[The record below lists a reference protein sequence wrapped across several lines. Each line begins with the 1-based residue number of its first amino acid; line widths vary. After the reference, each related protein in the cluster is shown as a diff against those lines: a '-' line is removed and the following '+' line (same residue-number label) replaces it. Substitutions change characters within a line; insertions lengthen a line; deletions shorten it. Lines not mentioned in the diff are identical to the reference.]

1 MVIAREV
8 HVFLEHDEQVRWCCP
23 ECSAEC
29 GLHDHQP
36 ERCWRHLDTCLYRT
50 ILHSRRC
57 LCPEGDAA
65 SVGAAG
71 AESCR
76 EGKAGALS
84 AEWSL
89 AWPERLDQ
97 TRYEGRT
104 GEDRRV

>member
-1 MVIAREV
+1 MIINPSAVGVISTLACTAR
-8 HVFLEHDEQVRWCCP
+8 FCIAALR
-23 ECSAEC
+23 
-29 GLHDHQP
+29 
-36 ERCWRHLDTCLYRT
+36 
-50 ILHSRRC
+50 